1 MTKWIARDKRNN
13 KRFSWKKYLIWLA
26 VPVAVFLIVILFG
39 NTIAEKISSF
49 IAGANKRQTAQTI
62 RPPVNIDS
70 LLYSAIIDL
79 GLDSTQLVKGY
90 DGINTDNR
98 KAFPRYQAKWPR
110 AYPLIWFTRGLQ
122 IACRARDS
130 LHYDAIEMENGQKLL
145 AVLFDSRDTVGR
157 IELIADNRC
166 KPAISTAAIIF
177 DNFGMINKTQVT
189 ALTKLGI
196 PFGYVLA
203 PDQAPDKDLSKILKT
218 CRGECL
224 LRLPTD
230 KGSWATIMKK
240 LHLGNLGKSARPS
253 DKNFETIF
261 KRFPVIDGFF
271 FDDNNGVDKGIVK
284 SLLAQASNLNLFY
297 FDDSRTSGTIDSILA
312 ESGIKIGIPYKKVDF
327 KGPSMPDFATR
338 FKTDFGVAAI
348 RPKIIYIV
356 ESRSEYIEALDNL
369 TDFRAKWNIKM
380 APPSAQLD
388 YSSGL

>member
-1 MTKWIARDKRNN
+1 MTKWIARNKRNN

-26 VPVAVFLIVILFG
+26 VPVAVFLIVVLFG
-39 NTIAEKISSF
+39 DTIAEKITSL
-49 IAGANKRQTAQTI
+49 IAGTNKRPAAHTI

-70 LLYSAIIDL
+70 LLYSVIVDL
-79 GLDSTQLVKGY
+79 GLDTTQLVKGY
-90 DGINTDNR
+90 GSINNDRR
-98 KAFPRYQAKWPR
+98 KAFPRYQTKWPD
-110 AYPLIWFTRGLQ
+110 AYPLIWFTHRLQ

-145 AVLFDSRDTVGR
+145 AVLLNSRDTVGR
-157 IELIADNRC
+157 IELVSDNRY
-166 KPAISTAAIIF
+166 KPAAITAAVVF
-177 DNFGMINKTQVT
+177 DNFGVLSKSQVT
-189 ALTKLGI
+189 ALTKMGI
-196 PFGYVLA
+196 PFGYILA
-203 PDQAPDKDLSKILKT
+203 PDQALDKDLGKILKT

-230 KGSWATIMKK
+230 KGSWATIVKK

-253 DKNFETIF
+253 DKNFESIF

-284 SLLAQASNLNLFY
+284 SLLAQTSKLNLFY
-297 FDDSRTSGTIDSILA
+297 FDDSRTSGTIDSVLA
-312 ESGIKIGIPYKKVDF
+312 ESGIKIGIPFKKVDL
-327 KGPSMPDFATR
+327 KGPSMPDFSAR

-356 ESRSEYIEALDNL
+356 ESRPEYIEALDNL

-388 YSSGL
+388 YSPGL